1 MSSIKILSS
10 SQNIDN
16 SPITVHELEAFIQ
29 SSVSSSTIND
39 DEDDNSI
46 EVETFVKTEIIE
58 KLLNK
63 LSAKSSKHKFL
74 INYNLIFEKNENEN
88 KINLKNIVGNLWD
101 SERDGYITLTHGI
114 GSKISCILNL
124 NWIYIG

>member
-1 MSSIKILSS
+1 
-10 SQNIDN
+10 
-16 SPITVHELEAFIQ
+16 PITVHELEAFIQ